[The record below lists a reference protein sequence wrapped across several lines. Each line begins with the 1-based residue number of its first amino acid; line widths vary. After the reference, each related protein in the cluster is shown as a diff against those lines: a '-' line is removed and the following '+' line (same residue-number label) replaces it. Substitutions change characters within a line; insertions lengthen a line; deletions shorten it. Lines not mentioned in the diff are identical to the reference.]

1 MIQVCSIERPHPFP
15 RGDTCIKKKRTYI
28 DKIWKIL
35 NWPISP
41 KLDKKHLWRREIKEG
56 SCAFPR
62 IGYNEIA
69 KKNLKKKFKIFFSR
83 WPLSQFQPNLAQS
96 ILGTHFFFQME
107 DNALF
112 HGEMI
117 LRKWQKYIDECNNK
131 ILCVIE
137 R

>member
-1 MIQVCSIERPHPFP
+1 MYKEKADILWQNLKIFFNFHPNL
-15 RGDTCIKKKRTYI
+15 T
-28 DKIWKIL
+28 
-35 NWPISP
+35 
-41 KLDKKHLWRREIKEG
+41 KKHSWGREIKEG
-56 SCAFPR
+56 SCTFPR

-69 KKNLKKKFKIFFSR
+69 KKNFKKIKKSFSR

-96 ILGTHFFFQME
+96 ILGTLFFQME

-112 HGEMI
+112 QGEMI